1 MPVKVAK
8 RGKLFRVVET
18 STGKLAMNAA
28 GTPVSKGAK
37 TKAAAQRQASAI
49 NISQA
54 RKRGAKIPKK

>member
-1 MPVKVAK
+1 MPVKVVK
-8 RGKLFRVVET
+8 RGKLFRVVEAN
-18 STGKLAMNAA
+18 TGKLARNAA

-54 RKRGAKIPKK
+54 RKRGAKIPRK

>member
-8 RGKLFRVVET
+8 RGKLFRVIE
-18 STGKLAMNAA
+18 SNTGKLARNTK

-37 TKAAAQRQASAI
+37 TRAAAQRQASAI

-54 RKRGAKIPKK
+54 RKGLLLPA